1 MILRRG
7 DELGVPNKKLH
18 DIGSYINDNLADKE
32 KAEKWNGWGVIM
44 KNWT

>member
-18 DIGSYINDNLADKE
+18 DIGSYVYDNLADKQKDE
-32 KAEKWNGWGVIM
+32 KMEWLGCYVLIG
-44 KNWT
+44 